1 MSDEAIEAA
10 MQTLG
15 LQFQDLLNQNNLANL
30 VAELTGADSVPQL
43 LCSEQFVNVLQSVN
57 SRGGGRS
64 AARQCRCAQYCP

>member
-30 VAELTGADSVPQL
+30 VAELTGADSVHSF
-43 LCSEQFVNVLQSVN
+43 CAVN
-57 SRGGGRS
+57 SL
-64 AARQCRCAQYCP
+64 